1 MTKAGL
7 AHVRQTPGSAT
18 ADRRPRPQWQ
28 TRWRVEADG
37 TVDLTRPPR
46 PPRPVKLAAQAHD
59 VRIDLAKSAV
69 IVVDMQNDFFREDG
83 WFGLLGVDLS
93 PLQVAI
99 NPISRLLPG
108 MRAAEVPVVWVN
120 WGVRRD
126 GFGLP
131 PSVFYEGG
139 DSGDGLVV
147 GDMHPTRRYNIL
159 ARGSWGADII
169 GELDVR
175 EEDLRVDKMRLSGFW
190 DTELDGVLRHMGVT
204 TLLFAGVN
212 IDRCVMAT
220 LEDAA
225 YLGYDCLL
233 VEDCTATVHPAFGPA
248 HCKLMIRQ
256 LLGFI
261 TTSDELVAQATR
273 AGSAS

>member
-1 MTKAGL
+1 M
-7 AHVRQTPGSAT
+7 
-18 ADRRPRPQWQ
+18 
-28 TRWRVEADG
+28 
-37 TVDLTRPPR
+37 
-46 PPRPVKLAAQAHD
+46 VKLAAEAHD
-59 VRIDLAKSAV
+59 VKIDLAKSAV
-69 IVVDMQNDFFREDG
+69 IVIDMQNDFFRKDG

-93 PLQVAI
+93 PLCVTIDPI
-99 NPISRLLPG
+99 NRLLPE
-108 MRAAEVPVVWVN
+108 MRAADVPILWVN
-120 WGVRRD
+120 WGVRPD

-139 DSGDGLVV
+139 DSAEGLVV
-147 GDMHPTRRYNIL
+147 GDMHPTRNYNIL
-159 ARGSWGADII
+159 ARGSWGADVID
-169 GELDVR
+169 ELDVR

-233 VEDCTATVHPAFGPA
+233 VENCTATVHPEFGPQ
-248 HCKLMIRQ
+248 HCKLMIKQ

-261 TTSDELVAQATR
+261 TTSDELIAQA
-273 AGSAS
+273 AQVASAS